1 MQKAYESG
9 IDLHI
14 LFIDFGQAFDI
25 IKSITLTK
33 DAEEFGIPA
42 KLIELIKVTTNI
54 KSNSMYA
61 IRYNKWSGNEKE
73 SKTWRLL
80 WEKVVLGFRG
90 TIIEKQQK

>member
-1 MQKAYESG
+1 MWIYEKQIKVDVIHNITQIVQKAYESG

-61 IRYNKWSGNEKE
+61 IRYNK
-73 SKTWRLL
+73 
-80 WEKVVLGFRG
+80 
-90 TIIEKQQK
+90 